1 MKKIIY
7 AILIMVAIFGL
18 AQLVPYGRDHVNPPV
33 VSQPKWDTPATLE
46 LVKTACFDCHSNETI
61 WPAYSNIA
69 PGSWLIY
76 RDVVDGRR
84 RLNFSD
90 WTARPRNVGEIIEK
104 INEGEM
110 PPFQYTIIHRN
121 AILSSA
127 QKQALI
133 QGLTNS
139 LK

>member
-7 AILIMVAIFGL
+7 AILIMVALFGL

-33 VSQPKWDTPATLE
+33 ISQPKWDTPATLE

>member
-7 AILIMVAIFGL
+7 AVLIIVALFGL

-33 VSQPKWDTPATLE
+33 ISQPKWDSHATLD
-46 LVKTACFDCHSNETI
+46 LVRTACFDCHSNETI

-76 RDVVDGRR
+76 RDVVEGRR
-84 RLNFSD
+84 RLNFSE
-90 WTARPRNVGEIIEK
+90 WNTHSQNIGEIIEK
-104 INEGEM
+104 VNEGEM
-110 PPFQYTIIHRN
+110 PPFQYTIIHKN
-121 AILSSA
+121 AILSA
-127 QKQALI
+127 PQKQSLI
-133 QGLTNS
+133 QGFTNS

>member
-7 AILIMVAIFGL
+7 ALLIMVVLFGL
-18 AQLVPYGRDHVNPPV
+18 VQFVPYGRDHTNPPV
-33 VSQPKWDTPATLE
+33 VSEPKWDSPATRE
-46 LVKTACFDCHSNETI
+46 LTKTACFDCHSNETV
-61 WPAYSNIA
+61 WPWYSSIA

-90 WTARPRNVGEIIEK
+90 WTSRPRNAGEITGMIS
-104 INEGEM
+104 EGEM
-110 PPFQYTIIHRN
+110 PPFQYTIIHKN
-121 AILSSA
+121 AILDAA

>member
-33 VSQPKWDTPATLE
+33 ISQPKWDTPATLE